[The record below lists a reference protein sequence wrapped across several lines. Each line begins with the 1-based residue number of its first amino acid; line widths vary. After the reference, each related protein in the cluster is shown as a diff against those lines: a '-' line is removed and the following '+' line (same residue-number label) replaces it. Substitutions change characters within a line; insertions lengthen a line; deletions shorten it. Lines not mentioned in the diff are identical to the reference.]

1 MKKNFLINNQNGFT
15 ILELLVVV
23 AIIAILTGVVI
34 GSIIS
39 TKNKAADK
47 AIQENLMTVRSQANI
62 YFLGAGSNTYGNA
75 ATNCDSGMYV
85 DDPTMLAAINK
96 LKTYVSVDHVA
107 CYSTPNTTFAVAAKL
122 KTSLSYYCVDS
133 TSAGRIIDGDTVAT
147 DGLIGWGTRSAI
159 DMNTGLCN

>member
-1 MKKNFLINNQNGFT
+1 MKKEKGFT
-15 ILELLVVV
+15 IMELLVVM
-23 AIIAILTGVVI
+23 AIITVLIGVTV

-39 TKNKAADK
+39 TRNKSADK

-62 YFLGAGSNTYGNA
+62 YILGAGGGLYGTPA
-75 ATNCDSGMYV
+75 VNCDSGMYV

-122 KTSLSYYCVDS
+122 KSSLDYYCVDS
-133 TSAGRIIDGDTVAT
+133 MSAGRIIDGNTVAI
-147 DGLIGWGTRSAI
+147 DGLIGWGTRTAI